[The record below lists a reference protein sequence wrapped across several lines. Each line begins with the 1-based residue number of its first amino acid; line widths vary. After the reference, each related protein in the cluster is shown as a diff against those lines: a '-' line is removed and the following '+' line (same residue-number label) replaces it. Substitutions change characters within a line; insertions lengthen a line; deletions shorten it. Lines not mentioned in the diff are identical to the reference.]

1 MALSQS
7 LRETIA
13 AEEPRLRAIPEQSA
27 SATPTPGAW
36 TRKQELGHLI
46 DSATN
51 NRVRFIRGALE
62 NGFSGPSYDGDGW
75 VAIGGYNEVTW
86 ASLIDLWKALNQ
98 ALVRV
103 VDNIPPDRLSAQCR
117 VADAPPVTLQ
127 FLIEDYVLH
136 MRHHLDHILGR
147 KHMTEYPG
155 AAIGV

>member
-7 LRETIA
+7 LFETITV
-13 AEEPRLRAIPEQSA
+13 EEPRLHSMSEQAASSSPRAA
-27 SATPTPGAW
+27 AW

-62 NGFSGPSYDGDGW
+62 NGFAGPSYDGEGW
-75 VAIGGYNEVTW
+75 VAIAGYNEIPW
-86 ASLIDLWKALNQ
+86 ASLIDLWKALNE

-117 VADAPPVTLQ
+117 VGDAQPVTLQ
-127 FLIEDYVLH
+127 FLIDDYVLH
-136 MRHHLDHILGR
+136 MRHHLDHIIGR
-147 KHMTEYPG
+147 DHMTEYPG
-155 AAIGV
+155 AALGV

>member
-1 MALSQS
+1 MALPQS
-7 LRETIA
+7 LRDTIA
-13 AEEPRLRAIPEQSA
+13 AEEPRLRAISEQSA
-27 SATPTPGAW
+27 SAPAKPGVW
-36 TRKQELGHLI
+36 TKKQELGHLV

-103 VDNIPPDRLSAQCR
+103 VDNIPPERLSALCR
-117 VADAPPVTLQ
+117 VADAAPVTLQ

-136 MRHHLDHILGR
+136 MRHHLDHIVGR
-147 KHMTEYPG
+147 EHLTEYPG

>member
-13 AEEPRLRAIPEQSA
+13 AEEPRLRAISEASA
-27 SATPTPGAW
+27 SAGREPGAW
-36 TRKQELGHLI
+36 TKKQELGHLI

-51 NRVRFIRGALE
+51 NRVRFVRGALE

-75 VAIGGYNEVTW
+75 VAMGGYNEMTW

-98 ALVRV
+98 ALARV
-103 VDNIPPDRLSAQCR
+103 VDNTPIDRLPAQCR
-117 VADAPPVTLQ
+117 VGDAQPVTLQ

-136 MRHHLDHILGR
+136 MRHHLDHIVER
-147 KHMTEYPG
+147 EHMTTYPG